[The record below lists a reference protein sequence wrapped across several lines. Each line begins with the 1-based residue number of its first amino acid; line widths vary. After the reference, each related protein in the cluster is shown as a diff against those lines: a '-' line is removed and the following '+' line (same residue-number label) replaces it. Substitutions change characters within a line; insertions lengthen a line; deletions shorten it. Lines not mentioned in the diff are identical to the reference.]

1 MSPIISCV
9 SLCSASWNICT
20 GRKRSPQGQ
29 CVSATGNTAMFSVAE
44 HRAHTR
50 NTLPPRRTARPMRV
64 ANAQR
69 SETLFPLLR
78 LVFSL
83 RPSSHTLFLNRA
95 VQRTLFSKQRTVF
108 SSLFVRGSSLP
119 TSYLEAKRGLCGT
132 ASSSDEGDRKEQTA
146 SVCNRRCAMAPR
158 SPTDLRLA
166 HHAVLALG
174 LFSLCPC
181 CTGQRRGEGERE
193 GE

>member
-1 MSPIISCV
+1 VSAPPETRRCSRSPSIERTRGTRSRHDAQLVRCA
-9 SLCSASWNICT
+9 SLTHSARKHSSRSSAS
-20 GRKRSPQGQ
+20 S
-29 CVSATGNTAMFSVAE
+29 
-44 HRAHTR
+44 
-50 NTLPPRRTARPMRV
+50 
-64 ANAQR
+64 
-69 SETLFPLLR
+69 FP
-78 LVFSL
+78 FAA
-83 RPSSHTLFLNRA
+83 SSHTLFLNRA